1 MYIKSYFGSI
11 MISAGISSGLFIA
24 VPFLFRLPVNV
35 CQRMNILALCSSSY
49 HMYEENRQLTQTS
62 KTTLTTAMECLD
74 GMAIILCAG
83 GYSLDANTVDSLI
96 HMYVSMKMVSNNEFI
111 KRAVYFLAVVT
122 AIKNTPRVF
131 IPWITGSFGLYN
143 YFQSGERWNHQ
154 NRTIWHLGNSIF
166 IGISYL
172 YKV

>member
-35 CQRMNILALCSSSY
+35 C
-49 HMYEENRQLTQTS
+49 HRQLTQTS